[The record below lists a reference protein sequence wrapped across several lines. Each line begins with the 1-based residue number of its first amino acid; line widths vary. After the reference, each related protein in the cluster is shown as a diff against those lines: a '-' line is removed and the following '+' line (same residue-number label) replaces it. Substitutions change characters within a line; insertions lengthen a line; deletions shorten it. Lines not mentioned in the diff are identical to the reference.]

1 MSRLINPVP
10 QLVEQNF
17 LFFHRLATRKGHLE
31 IVNAHQGLEIVLV
44 LEGQGQLILEQKV
57 HSVGSGTLVIIQPYQ
72 LHHFKM
78 EPPYVRT
85 PIVFDP
91 YLFDRYAALF
101 PSLHAFFQRIWKG
114 KLERQLFSLTVEE
127 VASFDVLSEQFK
139 QRLAEVPNYE
149 RQEELLL
156 FLIDFM
162 RTMRKMYER
171 ASEHQPVEIID
182 KREGRHIE
190 HMMNWIEEHYHEE
203 FSLEK
208 LAESLHVSPFYAS
221 HLFSEETGCTLSQYI
236 IARRLRESCLLLS
249 VTDRPVVQIGKQTG
263 FNSSA
268 YFCKTFKKK
277 MGLSPQAFRKRSRQ
291 V

>member
-1 MSRLINPVP
+1 MSRLVNPVP
-10 QLVEQNF
+10 ELVEQNF
-17 LFFHRLATRKGHLE
+17 LFFNRLETREGHLE
-31 IVNAHQGLEIVLV
+31 IVNAHQGIEIVLV
-44 LEGQGQLILEQKV
+44 LEGHGQLILDQKV
-57 HSVGSGTLVIIQPYQ
+57 HAVGPGTLVFIQPFQ

-78 EPPYVRT
+78 KPPYVRT

-101 PSLHAFFQRIWKG
+101 PTLHAFFQRIWKG
-114 KLERQLFSLTVEE
+114 KLERQLFSLTEE
-127 VASFDVLSEQFK
+127 EILYFDALSEQFE
-139 QRLAEVPNYE
+139 QRLSGVPKHE

-162 RTMRKMYER
+162 RALRKMYEK
-171 ASEHQPVEIID
+171 ASKYEQAEVVD

-190 HMMNWIEEHYHEE
+190 HMMSWIEEHYQEE

-236 IARRLRESCLLLS
+236 IARRLRESCLLLT
-249 VTDRPVVQIGKQTG
+249 VTDRPVVQIGMQTG

>member
-1 MSRLINPVP
+1 MSRLVNPVP
-10 QLVEQNF
+10 QLVEHNYLF
-17 LFFHRLATRKGHLE
+17 LNRHETREGYME
-31 IVNAHQGLEIVLV
+31 IINAHQGIEMVLV
-44 LEGQGQLILEQKV
+44 LEGHGQLILEQKV
-57 HSVGSGTLVIIQPYQ
+57 HAIGPGTLIFIQPYQ

-85 PIVFDP
+85 PIIFDP
-91 YLFDRYAALF
+91 YLFDRYAAMF
-101 PSLHAFFQRIWKG
+101 PALHAFFQRIWKG
-114 KLERQLFSLTVEE
+114 KLERQVFSLNEE
-127 VASFDVLSEQFK
+127 ELLRFDSLSGQFE
-139 QRLAEVPNYE
+139 QRLAEVAEYE

-156 FLIDFM
+156 FLLDFM
-162 RTMRKMYER
+162 RSLRKMYER
-171 ASEHQPVEIID
+171 AERHRHSEVVD

-190 HMMNWIEEHYHEE
+190 HMMSWIEEHYHEE

-236 IARRLRESCLLLS
+236 IARRLRESCLLLA
-249 VTDRPVVQIGKQTG
+249 VTDRPVVQIGKLTG

-291 V
+291 I

>member
-1 MSRLINPVP
+1 MSRTINPVP
-10 QLVEQNF
+10 QLVERSF
-17 LFFHRLATRKGHLE
+17 LFFHRLETREGHLE
-31 IVNAHQGLEIVLV
+31 IVNAHQGIEIVLV
-44 LEGQGQLILEQKV
+44 REGRGQLILDRTV
-57 HSVGSGTLVIIQPYQ
+57 HPIGPGTLVVIQPYQ

-85 PIVFDP
+85 PLVFDP

-101 PSLHAFFQRIWKG
+101 PALQAFFHRLWKG
-114 KLERQLFSLTVEE
+114 KHGGRLFALSEEELERLDGL
-127 VASFDVLSEQFK
+127 AGQFER
-139 QRLAEVPNYE
+139 RLGEVPEYG

-156 FLIDFM
+156 FLLDWM
-162 RTMRKMYER
+162 RELRVICER
-171 ASEHQPVEIID
+171 DDRREPDAAG

-190 HMMNWIEEHYHEE
+190 QMMSWIEEHYHES

-208 LAESLHVSPFYAS
+208 LAEALHLSPFYAS

-236 IARRLRESCLLLS
+236 IARRLRESCLLLTM
-249 VTDRPVVQIGKQTG
+249 TDRPVAQIGKQIG

-277 MGLSPQAFRKRSRQ
+277 MGLSPQAFRKRSGQ
-291 V
+291 A

>member
-1 MSRLINPVP
+1 MSRLVNPVP

-17 LFFHRLATRKGHLE
+17 LFFHRLETREGHLE
-31 IVNAHQGLEIVLV
+31 IVNAHQGIEVVLV
-44 LEGQGQLILEQKV
+44 LEGHGQLILEQKV
-57 HSVGSGTLVIIQPYQ
+57 HSIGPGTLIFIQPYQ

-101 PSLHAFFQRIWKG
+101 PALHSFFQRVWKG
-114 KLERQLFSLTVEE
+114 KMERQLFSLTEE
-127 VASFDVLSEQFK
+127 ELRCFDGLNGQFEQ
-139 QRLAEVPNYE
+139 RISIVPKHEY
-149 RQEELLL
+149 QEELLL
-156 FLIDFM
+156 FLMDFM
-162 RTMRKMYER
+162 RVLRKMYER
-171 ASEHQPVEIID
+171 ASQHQQAEIID

-236 IARRLRESCLLLS
+236 IARRLRESCLLLT
-249 VTDRPVVQIGKQTG
+249 VTDHPVMQIGKQTG

-291 V
+291 I